1 MIKRLLSVI
10 GGILSSLTAVFGG
23 GFSDSFTSSGLS
35 PASWEISTGYSNGSV
50 FANCM
55 WWASQVSV
63 NPTNPGYL
71 TLNLGPEAGTPPY
84 AAAEVKTVA
93 FWSYGMY
100 TVRMK
105 PSNQAGVISSFFTYT
120 GPYYGDQWNEI
131 DIEFGHFG
139 SSSQTGVQFNYFVN
153 GTGGHEVVYLLPFDP
168 STDFHTYGFDREPDF
183 IAWYVDG
190 VMVYQTPAGAA
201 MPASAQR
208 LFMNIWAPY
217 GIDGWVGNY
226 DGTPTS
232 AVYDWVSFVPSSNQ

>member
-1 MIKRLLSVI
+1 
-10 GGILSSLTAVFGG
+10 
-23 GFSDSFTSSGLS
+23 
-35 PASWEISTGYSNGSV
+35 
-50 FANCM
+50 
-55 WWASQVSV
+55 
-63 NPTNPGYL
+63 
-71 TLNLGPEAGTPPY
+71 
-84 AAAEVKTVA
+84 
-93 FWSYGMY
+93 
-100 TVRMK
+100 
-105 PSNQAGVISSFFTYT
+105 
-120 GPYYGDQWNEI
+120 
-131 DIEFGHFG
+131 
-139 SSSQTGVQFNYFVN
+139 
-153 GTGGHEVVYLLPFDP
+153 LPFDP